1 MGESNALVEMSHNV
15 PNRLLF
21 ARAAEIYHDR
31 FADEEGL
38 IHATFQVIYLH
49 GWAPADTQPKPLKP
63 GSAQRKLAD
72 ALNSLELSTGEKA
85 KPEA

>member
-1 MGESNALVEMSHNV
+1 MPHAV

-21 ARAAEIYHDR
+21 ARAAEIYHER

-38 IHATFQVIYLH
+38 IPATFQVIYLH
-49 GWAPADTQPKPLKP
+49 GWTPADSQPKPLKP
-63 GSAQRKLAD
+63 GSAQRRLAD

-85 KPEA
+85 KPET